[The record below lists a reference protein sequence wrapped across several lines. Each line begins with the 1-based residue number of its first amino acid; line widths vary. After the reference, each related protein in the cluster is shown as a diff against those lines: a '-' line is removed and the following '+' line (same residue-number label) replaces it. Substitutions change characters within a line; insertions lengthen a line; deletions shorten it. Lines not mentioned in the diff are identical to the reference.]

1 MKFDLD
7 DIAEK
12 LPQAL
17 PRDTA
22 DGLERLNRI
31 ASKIEPGELVTFLS
45 ELLLAENNL
54 FGYAITGVHPCAL
67 RLHKM
72 IIQASNKRQMPTAA
86 RQALLK
92 RLSTI
97 VHSLPSKIAPRPDF
111 CGEDV
116 VAALISLT
124 DNMSELRKVAN
135 LQDQKK
141 MARALRSVSVSKA
154 TDPYAVLAL
163 KPPRNA
169 KEAAE
174 LVDKLEAKTLEMT
187 ESFLEVL
194 ASQAVADHVQ
204 GLSSKADGRKRRQ
217 DDWTTFRDTS
227 TSANAHELVAPD
239 STLLY
244 LHDAGGGSSQWRIKM
259 PQRVLGQLRQLNKAT
274 IYDRVQD
281 KIRKLAAGDF
291 SHNGHIPVT
300 DNHLGPQIYKSWIDG
315 DYRLIYMVDCD
326 VVTDS
331 DMEDPYEIQCIR
343 ILGVYHH
350 NRVNKRFWSSVAAEL
365 GRQGEEYC
373 ERCRA
378 RPYSFRGS
386 GTLLPMVF
394 KRAGEPETQGANS
407 RNEPRYEFF
416 SGAGMSP
423 DSSTQ
428 YEESDPSPNG
438 QSGSSEHG
446 FFFSSSFRLR
456 PNPLE
461 PVRTPQPPNGQS
473 EMGRVPDEN
482 EDKSDEEF
490 KQLHCILSLD
500 KFVPVSQKMFDAV
513 QDHEESSFVFEVK
526 PQERRIIEH
535 PSSSIVLGRSGT
547 GKTTTMLFKML
558 ALEIQPQ
565 ISGQKIRQLFVTQSR
580 TLAKK
585 VKTYFHS
592 LVNTIQYQETGVNR
606 ASRVPNTRSLSI
618 RDMDNES
625 TPMPEEDR
633 PNRFSEL
640 KDDDFPL
647 FLAFDELCVLLA
659 GDCSLETTTR
669 PSTST
674 KSLNI
679 PQTTAPFQPFISFD
693 DGFLSTI
700 WPRLNEKQK
709 KGLDPALVFS
719 EIVGVIKG
727 SGRTLDRKSYEEMSR
742 RRHATFAND
751 RSRIYDL
758 FEMYEK
764 KRPLPSYD
772 AADRTRWL
780 LRNLKLSKP
789 TLLDYV
795 YVDEIQDNLIIDA
808 ALTVALLSQVLRG
821 LSRNPHGLFF
831 AGDTAQTISV
841 GSDFRFV
848 ELKDFL
854 YAHER
859 RAGRKAAPVD
869 PKYFELYINY
879 RSHRGI
885 INAAAE
891 LVSLMSRFFP
901 SSIDSL
907 IREMAIVEGP
917 KPMFITNRLDDSGLR
932 DMISANSKGK
942 CGLGAQQAIL
952 VRNRAAA
959 ERLKQTVER
968 PGIVLTIYDSKGMEF
983 DDILLYDFFADSL
996 APPRS
1001 WRALCQ
1007 AASGGNFD
1015 EKSHAVLQSEL
1026 KCLYVGLTRA
1036 RYRVWLWDRTDVGV
1050 DMEGLMVSQE
1060 LAVTLPPLATLPS
1073 IAALSSPQEWEKQG
1087 RELFSKRLYEDAA
1100 YCFEQADLQ
1109 WLYAVSLT
1117 FDVRKTARKFP
1128 IGSAE
1133 RRKTFGE
1140 AGCRFRSVGTAEAC
1154 TLPDDH
1160 QLLFTNSGECF
1171 VEAGD
1176 HASAGEAFLE
1186 AGDYTK
1192 ATWHFRMA
1200 ERFDDAAR
1208 IISHYGDKIDPA
1220 ILQKVKYVVQVVYTK
1235 KGQLRKARD
1244 LFNSADDYTE
1254 FMDDQGFVNQKIAF
1268 LESVADHDKLAE
1280 ASWQQGDHTK
1290 AIWHLLVSSTPSA
1303 KPKAIIYLMDALR
1316 VSFPFSTRSNTFATR
1331 SGKELLSFADHL
1343 ALSREQQD
1351 EVELFRALS
1360 DPVGTY
1366 PTEIFANLAERFHLR
1381 GDHRCALLAYHAWVR
1396 ISGLP
1401 HGTEFST
1408 ENIALTLNRY
1418 RNYFRTIREI
1428 ARIPSVASQKIYHGM
1443 FGIQDSQPSTPLE
1456 VDGPAPTEY
1465 GLSPRSFI
1473 FQEAVSHHTD
1483 SGATT
1488 GSPDGIRIPSQ
1499 ELSGLISKALY
1510 SQLNPCVRRLHSH
1523 FSGDHFL
1530 LALQNS
1536 NVSAV
1541 EYNQSFGILLLLIA
1555 TLEHQVVLCDDD
1567 NTKRQSM
1574 QEEWLTR
1581 VFRKLYPQRL
1591 QDHGIA
1597 NITPSLI
1604 PQFEE
1609 TLPIFKTWLQ
1619 EHFAR
1624 QRPGNGRQFLTNV
1637 VMSAMVIPDFDYR
1650 GARYYLRRGQWSKDS
1665 DIARAHRLFAL
1676 VRDKRGLNSKFWENV
1691 WQALIQVSEDSRQA
1705 TGGLVSISD
1714 PTEVGRHCP
1723 NPSAQSIELKELVD
1737 LVTQSITGSSH
1748 PGRANIIQQTLGLP
1762 VEQAPAVTDNPQ
1774 TDPISLNETEDH
1786 GAEGIDHIA
1795 WTPKEEKCARLI
1807 QACFR
1812 RYRKRSGV
1820 KIGGPLYEP
1829 FCEVVQALED
1839 RSREHPRNPRLLL
1852 YCMLLRGP
1860 LIHCVNELQRLKGL
1874 CEGAICDLN
1883 KRMATAEDR
1892 ALDEVYEKGTEIRSL
1907 KEAIEELMNTLGPK
1921 SPLHS
1926 DRPSLPKLNAQ
1937 VERIPDVRRQ
1947 LTQFVDIQEETDDSN
1962 LGDTTILRV
1971 LLRKTAH
1978 KQAKATAKSPQR

>member
-1 MKFDLD
+1 MKFDLN

-17 PRDTA
+17 PRDTT

-31 ASKIEPGELVTFLS
+31 ASKVEPGELTAFLG
-45 ELLLAENNL
+45 ELLRAKHNL
-54 FGYAITGVHPCAL
+54 FDYAITGVLPCAL

-141 MARALRSVSVSKA
+141 MTRALRSVSVSKA

-174 LVDKLEAKTLEMT
+174 LADKLEAKTLEMT
-187 ESFLEVL
+187 EAFLEVL
-194 ASQAVADHVQ
+194 ASQAVADQVQ
-204 GLSSKADGRKRRQ
+204 GLASKADGRKIRQ
-217 DDWTTFRDTS
+217 DEWATFHDAS
-227 TSANAHELVAPD
+227 TYSDDHGLIAPD

-244 LHDAGGGSSQWRIKM
+244 PHDADGDSSRWPVKM
-259 PQRVLGQLRQLNKAT
+259 SQRVLGQLRVLNRAT
-274 IYDRVQD
+274 IYNRVRD
-281 KIRKLAAGDF
+281 KIKQLLAGDF
-291 SHNGHIPVT
+291 SQNDHIPLT
-300 DNHLGPQIYKSWIDG
+300 DTSLGPQIYKAWIDG

-326 VVTDS
+326 VVTDGE
-331 DMEDPYEIQCIR
+331 MENFDETQCIR

-350 NRVNKRFWSSVAAEL
+350 NRVNKRLWNSVAAEL
-365 GRQGEEYC
+365 GREGEEYRK
-373 ERCRA
+373 RCKA
-378 RPYSFRGS
+378 RPYPFRGY
-386 GTLLPMVF
+386 GTLSPMVF
-394 KRAGEPETQGANS
+394 KRAGDYEAQGTKLKVEPQSEPFSGVGISPDNS
-407 RNEPRYEFF
+407 TRNEETR
-416 SGAGMSP
+416 
-423 DSSTQ
+423 
-428 YEESDPSPNG
+428 
-438 QSGSSEHG
+438 
-446 FFFSSSFRLR
+446 
-456 PNPLE
+456 
-461 PVRTPQPPNGQS
+461 
-473 EMGRVPDEN
+473 
-482 EDKSDEEF
+482 DEEY
-490 KQLHCILSLD
+490 KQLHCIISLE
-500 KFVPVSQKMFDAV
+500 KFVPVSQKLFDTV

-526 PQERRIIEH
+526 PHERCIIEH

-558 ALEIQPQ
+558 ALEIQSQ
-565 ISGQKIRQLFVTQSR
+565 KSGQKIRQLFVTQSR

-585 VKTYFHS
+585 VATYFRS
-592 LVNTIQYQETGVNR
+592 LVNTIQDQEAGVSRVLR
-606 ASRVPNTRSLSI
+606 ASDTQLSGI

-625 TPMPEEDR
+625 TLKPEANR
-633 PNRFSEL
+633 PSRFSEL
-640 KDDDFPL
+640 RDDQFPL

-669 PSTST
+669 LSTSS
-674 KSLNI
+674 KHRKV
-679 PQTTAPFQPFISFD
+679 PQTTIPFQPFISFD

-700 WPRLNEKQK
+700 WPHLNEKQK

-719 EIVGVIKG
+719 EIIGVIKG
-727 SGRTLDRKSYEEMSR
+727 SGRALDRKSYEGMSGK
-742 RRHATFAND
+742 RHATFADD
-751 RSRIYDL
+751 RPRIYDL

-764 KRPLPSYD
+764 KKPWPSYD
-772 AADRTRWL
+772 AADRTRRL
-780 LRNLKLSKP
+780 LQDLKLSKS
-789 TLLDYV
+789 TLLDYL

-808 ALTVALLSQVLRG
+808 ALLRG
-821 LSRNPHGLFF
+821 LCRNPHGLFF

-854 YAHER
+854 YNHER
-859 RAGRKAAPVD
+859 RAGRKAGPVD
-869 PKYFELYINY
+869 PKYFELHINY

-885 INAAAE
+885 VNAAAE

-901 SSIDSL
+901 LSIDSL
-907 IREMAIVEGP
+907 ARETAIVEGP
-917 KPMFITNRLDDSGLR
+917 KPMFITNRLDDSGLSA
-932 DMISANSKGK
+932 MVSANRKGQP
-942 CGLGAQQAIL
+942 GLGAEQAIL
-952 VRNRAAA
+952 VRNHAAA
-959 ERLKQTVER
+959 ERLKRTVGR
-968 PGIVLTIYDSKGMEF
+968 AGIVLTIYDSKGMEF
-983 DDILLYDFFADSL
+983 DDVLLYDFFADSP
-996 APPRS
+996 ASPRS

-1007 AASGGNFD
+1007 AAFDGNFD
-1015 EKSHAVLQSEL
+1015 EKRHAVLQSEL

-1036 RYRVWLWDRTDVGV
+1036 RYRVWLWDRTDVGI
-1050 DMEGLMVSQE
+1050 DME
-1060 LAVTLPPLATLPS
+1060 A
-1073 IAALSSPQEWEKQG
+1073 WEKQG

-1100 YCFEQADLQ
+1100 YCFKQADNQ
-1109 WLYAVSLT
+1109 WLYAVSLA
-1117 FDVRKTARKFP
+1117 FDTRKTARRLP
-1128 IGSAE
+1128 VGSEE

-1140 AGCRFRSVGTAEAC
+1140 AACQFRNVATAKAY
-1154 TLPDDH
+1154 TLPDDC
-1160 QLLFTNSGECF
+1160 QLLFTNAGECF
-1171 VEAGD
+1171 AEAGD

-1208 IISHYGDKIDPA
+1208 VISNYGDKIDPA
-1220 ILQKVKYVVQVVYTK
+1220 TLQKVKYVIQVVYTK
-1235 KGQLRKARD
+1235 KGQLRKARN

-1254 FMDDQGFVNQKIAF
+1254 FMDDQGFVTQKIAF

-1290 AIWHLLVSSTPSA
+1290 AIRHLLLSSTPSA
-1303 KPKAIIYLMDALR
+1303 KPKAITYLMDALR
-1316 VSFPFSTRSNTFATR
+1316 VSFPFATKSNTFATR
-1331 SGKELLSFADHL
+1331 GGRELLSFADDL

-1366 PTEIFANLAERFHLR
+1366 ATEIFANLAEQFHLK

-1396 ISGLP
+1396 INGLP

-1408 ENIALTLNRY
+1408 ENIELTLNRY

-1428 ARIPSVASQKIYHGM
+1428 ARIPNVASQKIYHGI
-1443 FGIQDSQPSTPLE
+1443 FGIQDSQSSTPLE
-1456 VDGPAPTEY
+1456 TDSSGPSEY

-1488 GSPDGIRIPSQ
+1488 GSPNGIRVPSQ
-1499 ELSGLISKALY
+1499 DLSGLISKALY

-1523 FSGDHFL
+1523 FSGDHLL
-1530 LALQNS
+1530 LALQSS

-1555 TLEHQVVLCDDD
+1555 TLDHQVVLCDDD
-1567 NTKRQSM
+1567 NPKRQSM

-1637 VMSAMVIPDFDYR
+1637 VISAMVIPDFDYR
-1650 GARYYLRRGQWSKDS
+1650 GARYYLRRGQWSEDS
-1665 DIARAHRLFAL
+1665 HIARADRLFAW
-1676 VRDKRGLNSKFWENV
+1676 VKDKRGLNSK
-1691 WQALIQVSEDSRQA
+1691 LCSPRSSR
-1705 TGGLVSISD
+1705 
-1714 PTEVGRHCP
+1714 
-1723 NPSAQSIELKELVD
+1723 K
-1737 LVTQSITGSSH
+1737 
-1748 PGRANIIQQTLGLP
+1748 
-1762 VEQAPAVTDNPQ
+1762 PAVN
-1774 TDPISLNETEDH
+1774 L
-1786 GAEGIDHIA
+1786 
-1795 WTPKEEKCARLI
+1795 
-1807 QACFR
+1807 F
-1812 RYRKRSGV
+1812 
-1820 KIGGPLYEP
+1820 
-1829 FCEVVQALED
+1829 
-1839 RSREHPRNPRLLL
+1839 
-1852 YCMLLRGP
+1852 
-1860 LIHCVNELQRLKGL
+1860 
-1874 CEGAICDLN
+1874 
-1883 KRMATAEDR
+1883 
-1892 ALDEVYEKGTEIRSL
+1892 
-1907 KEAIEELMNTLGPK
+1907 
-1921 SPLHS
+1921 
-1926 DRPSLPKLNAQ
+1926 
-1937 VERIPDVRRQ
+1937 
-1947 LTQFVDIQEETDDSN
+1947 LTT
-1962 LGDTTILRV
+1962 TTI
-1971 LLRKTAH
+1971 A
-1978 KQAKATAKSPQR
+1978 SPMLGITE